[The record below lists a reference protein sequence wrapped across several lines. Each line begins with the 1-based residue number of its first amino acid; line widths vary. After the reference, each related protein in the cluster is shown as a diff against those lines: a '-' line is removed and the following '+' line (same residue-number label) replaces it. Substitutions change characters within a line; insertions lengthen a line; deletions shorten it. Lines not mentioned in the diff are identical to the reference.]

1 MKSDNDVDLPVATQ
15 REAGRLL
22 RGMWRT
28 RWPLFLLDSVIGAV
42 FFLVGMVPGL
52 IAKAFFDALS
62 NWPDLGAGWTGP
74 ALVLALLVVKFAH
87 GWIGIAYQYSDAT
100 LRTATTRLVQVNVVE
115 RILQLP
121 AARAL
126 AVSVGDAVNRLNT
139 DVREGVWALT
149 KYRSGLP
156 SLTSSV
162 TFTVVGLMVMA
173 TIDLRI
179 TLLSLIPS
187 LTVVVA
193 SYLTG
198 NRARRY
204 GAAARASAG
213 DVAGL
218 MTEAL
223 TNVQAIRLAGGE
235 RAVQQRLIDL
245 NSRRRTATVRDET
258 FSVAMASMGGAVL
271 AIGTGLILLT
281 AVEPMQQGSFSVG
294 DLALFMYLL
303 TEVGIG
309 VKVTGAFLNTWKQA
323 QMHLDRVNQLQ
334 PGRPM
339 ADLARGMASM
349 PVRPVA
355 PMPVPRTVP
364 RRAADAGRFT
374 ELTVTNLRCTH
385 TDGSAALTDVSF
397 RLPRGSIT
405 VVTGRVGAGKTTLLR
420 CLLGMVPR
428 TAGSLRWNGTPI
440 DDPATFLAPPRAAYT
455 PQVPH
460 LFSETIEENNA
471 LGEVLSETQLRQAVS
486 SAVFDQDLARMPD
499 GYDTVVGP
507 RGYRLSGGQ
516 VQRLAAARMF
526 ARDSDLLV
534 IDDLSSAL
542 DNRTETAILQ
552 TLSGL
557 AARGRAVLMVSNR
570 REALG
575 RADQILVLEGG
586 RISAAGTL
594 AELLA
599 VSDDLRD
606 IWRSGRPAGGAS
618 RHPAVRAADPAAR
631 GDTGTPPSQ
640 VQPAQRP
647 LSRFL
652 RPADSP
658 SGHPSAGWAA
668 ACQRSSSAVP

>member
-1 MKSDNDVDLPVATQ
+1 MTDAVADLPAATQ

-22 RGMWRT
+22 RSMWRT

-52 IAKAFFDALS
+52 LAKAFFDSLS

-74 ALVLALLVVKFAH
+74 ALVVALLVVKFAH

-100 LRTATTRLVQVNVVE
+100 LRTAMTRLLQVNVVE
-115 RILQLP
+115 RMLSLP

-162 TFTVVGLMVMA
+162 TFTVVGLIVMA
-173 TIDLRI
+173 TIDVRI
-179 TLLSLIPS
+179 TLLSLLPS
-187 LTVVVA
+187 LAVVIV
-193 SYLTG
+193 SYLAG
-198 NRARRY
+198 NRVRRY
-204 GAAARASAG
+204 RATARASAG

-223 TNVQAIRLAGGE
+223 SSVQAIRLAGAG
-235 RAVQQRLIDL
+235 RDVQQRLIAL
-245 NSRRRTATVRDET
+245 NARRRIATVRDET
-258 FSVAMASMGGAVL
+258 FSVALASMGGAVL

-281 AVEPMQQGSFSVG
+281 AVEPMRQGTFGVG

-334 PGRPM
+334 RGLPM
-339 ADLARGMASM
+339 SALTRGMASM
-349 PVRPVA
+349 PIRPV
-355 PMPVPRTVP
+355 PPVAVP
-364 RRAADAGRFT
+364 ETARARERSPG
-374 ELTVTNLRCTH
+374 EELGGLTVAGLTSVH
-385 TDGSAALTDVSF
+385 ADGSAALTDISF
-397 RLPRGSIT
+397 SLRRGSVT
-405 VVTGRVGAGKTTLLR
+405 VVTGRVGSGKTTMLQ

-428 TAGSLRWNGTPI
+428 ARGTIRWNRTSVE
-440 DDPATFLAPPRAAYT
+440 DPATFFGPPRSAYT

-460 LFSETIEENNA
+460 LFSETIRANIC
-471 LGEVLSETQLRQAVS
+471 LGEALTDDQIDAAVRA
-486 SAVFDQDLARMPD
+486 AVFDQDLAEMPE
-499 GYDTVVGP
+499 GLETVVGP

-542 DNRTETAILQ
+542 DNRTETVILQ
-552 TLSGL
+552 HLADS

-570 REALG
+570 REALA
-575 RADQILVLEGG
+575 RADTILLLDSG
-586 RISAAGTL
+586 RITAAGPLRELLRDSAAVRG
-594 AELLA
+594 
-599 VSDDLRD
+599 
-606 IWRSGRPAGGAS
+606 IWRSGRPA
-618 RHPAVRAADPAAR
+618 
-631 GDTGTPPSQ
+631 
-640 VQPAQRP
+640 
-647 LSRFL
+647 
-652 RPADSP
+652 
-658 SGHPSAGWAA
+658 
-668 ACQRSSSAVP
+668 